1 MESFFLFASHTKEH
15 PTRLAMLP
23 VYSGGMTLWTG
34 GHFCSPFTALAVD
47 YSCEQVDVL
56 LGGEAVNLHKS
67 YSPNPLQLLDQ
78 GLLLSGGSKFFSC
91 TIPSFRVSPG
101 RTFLRPLAS

>member
-23 VYSGGMTLWTG
+23 VSSGGMTLWTG
-34 GHFCSPFTALAVD
+34 GHFYPPFTALAVD

-56 LGGEAVNLHKS
+56 LGGEGVNLHQELAAQ
-67 YSPNPLQLLDQ
+67 SPSVAQAGSTTVRRFKVPLLHHALPP
-78 GLLLSGGSKFFSC
+78 C
-91 TIPSFRVSPG
+91 
-101 RTFLRPLAS
+101 